1 MYDNPDPP
9 YCSGNVTARSPSS
22 PAFRKT
28 STGKCCASSHFIRCG
43 LISLSPNSRTI
54 FWICFCSSVRRK
66 SIRMTPVDSLVS
78 RARVDLRSEGQ
89 VRRGILVQSP
99 AVKRLAASLV
109 LLFVPT
115 LALAQTP
122 AKPKNGITGFRAE
135 LLANLDDTRSKLMEL
150 AEAVPAKSY
159 LWRPSKGVRSIG
171 EVYMHVAGSNYYLA
185 SFLGRTPP
193 ADAPQ
198 DIEKIKDKQRELA
211 ELRKSF
217 DYIRGVIES
226 ERDQDLDKP
235 VKMFGNQTT
244 RRGVLLTVITHVH
257 EHLGQSIAYAR
268 MNGVVPPWSGR

>member
-1 MYDNPDPP
+1 
-9 YCSGNVTARSPSS
+9 
-22 PAFRKT
+22 
-28 STGKCCASSHFIRCG
+28 
-43 LISLSPNSRTI
+43 
-54 FWICFCSSVRRK
+54 
-66 SIRMTPVDSLVS
+66 MTPVDSLVS

-122 AKPKNGITGFRAE
+122 AKPKNGIALVSPGFV
-135 LLANLDDTRSKLMEL
+135 NDDLKAGRLVQLFDIMAS
-150 AEAVPAKSY
+150 S
-159 LWRPSKGVRSIG
+159 
-171 EVYMHVAGSNYYLA
+171 GSNYYLA

-244 RRGVLLTVITHVH
+244 RRGVLLTVITH
-257 EHLGQSIAYAR
+257 LKKS
-268 MNGVVPPWSGR
+268 